1 MRLSDAAL
9 EAVRLAVTDV
19 LTRPLTP
26 EEVFDEV
33 VRLVRE
39 AQTPE
44 QIYAVGT
51 LIGRVTWLGK
61 QFPRG
66 EAVAVGGQPT
76 EPGPGPA
83 APAVTVSIEPDARDA
98 AAAVAVEEQVA

>member
-66 EAVAVGGQPT
+66 DESAANPGPT
-76 EPGPGPA
+76 EPDPA
-83 APAVTVSIEPDARDA
+83 APAAAIVAESDHEDAPA
-98 AAAVAVEEQVA
+98 PAGVEEQVA

>member
-44 QIYAVGT
+44 QINAVGT

-66 EAVAVGGQPT
+66 DESAA
-76 EPGPGPA
+76 GPGPA
-83 APAVTVSIEPDARDA
+83 EPDPAAPAASVAAEPGTEDAPA
-98 AAAVAVEEQVA
+98 TAVAEEQVA

>member
-19 LTRPLTP
+19 LTRPLTS

-39 AQTPE
+39 AQTPG
-44 QIYAVGT
+44 QIHAVGT

-66 EAVAVGGQPT
+66 DESAA
-76 EPGPGPA
+76 GPGPA
-83 APAVTVSIEPDARDA
+83 EPAPEPAAPAASVAAEPSTEDAPA
-98 AAAVAVEEQVA
+98 TAIAEEQVA

>member
-19 LTRPLTP
+19 LTRHLTA
-26 EEVFDEV
+26 EEVFDEI

-44 QIYAVGT
+44 QIERVGT
-51 LIGRVTWLGK
+51 VIGRITWLGK
-61 QFPRG
+61 QFPRA
-66 EAVAVGGQPT
+66 AVPNPEDPVP
-76 EPGPGPA
+76 PPPA
-83 APAVTVSIEPDARDA
+83 APAAGAEEDAPLAAPEASAVSEK
-98 AAAVAVEEQVA
+98 VA

>member
-26 EEVFDEV
+26 EEVFDEI

-44 QIYAVGT
+44 QIHAVGT

-66 EAVAVGGQPT
+66 DASAAS
-76 EPGPGPA
+76 PGPPGPEPP
-83 APAVTVSIEPDARDA
+83 APAT
-98 AAAVAVEEQVA
+98 AVAVESDHEAAPVAAVAEEQVA